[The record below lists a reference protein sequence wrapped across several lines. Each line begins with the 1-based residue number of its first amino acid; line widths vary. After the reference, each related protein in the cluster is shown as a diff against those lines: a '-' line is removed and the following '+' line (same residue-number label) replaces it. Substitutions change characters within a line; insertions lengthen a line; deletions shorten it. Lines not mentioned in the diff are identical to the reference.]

1 MPNVCGCHIKRKG
14 RGSASITVAAAEL
27 AVVAGTV
34 VGARRHGSMAAHEQ
48 GDGGDG
54 GGDGGEVVD
63 VGSHSRYRPPG
74 RSVTAGWKPLGPDSA
89 G

>member
-1 MPNVCGCHIKRKG
+1 
-14 RGSASITVAAAEL
+14 
-27 AVVAGTV
+27 
-34 VGARRHGSMAAHEQ
+34 MAAWQHMNKVM
-48 GDGGDG
+48 GGDG
-54 GGDGGEVVD
+54 GGEVVD